1 MFKAFINSF
10 KVKELRDRI
19 LFTAGII
26 ILCRIAANIPCPG
39 VDTYNLSLYFDKA
52 VQDLEQLCTLGHKQ
66 RQALTDDVAGHKVA

>member
-52 VQDLEQLCTLGHKQ
+52 VQDNPAGQLMK
-66 RQALTDDVAGHKVA
+66 